1 MDAQRHEPVLLA
13 EVLEGLQVKPG
24 GLWVDGTVGLGGH
37 ASAILDRSAPAGQ
50 LLAFDRDRDAL
61 SHSRARLASAGERVR
76 FVHADFRSIP
86 RELGTARASGVLLD
100 LGVSSLQLDTPE
112 RGFSFQQ
119 DGPLD
124 MRLDQSEERSAADLV
139 NRLREDELAD
149 LIYRYGEERASRL
162 VAHAIV
168 LARHKAPIMTTSAL
182 AGIVRSA
189 AKGRP
194 GLDAATRTFQALR
207 IRVNRE
213 LEGLGE
219 ALRAIAACLTP
230 GGRVAV
236 ISFHSLEDR
245 EAKNAFREL
254 AREGFRVVTKKPLC
268 AADAERYRN
277 PRSRSAKLR
286 LIERT
291 A

>member
-1 MDAQRHEPVLLA
+1 MDDPRHEPVLLA
-13 EVLEGLQVKPG
+13 EVLEGLQVRPG

-37 ASAILDRSAPAGQ
+37 ASAILDRSAPDGR
-50 LLAFDRDRDAL
+50 LLCFDRDPDAL
-61 SHSRARLASAGERVR
+61 FHARARLARAGERLRCVQ
-76 FVHADFRSIP
+76 ADFRTIP
-86 RELGTARASGVLLD
+86 QELCAERASGVLLD

-124 MRLDQSEERSAADLV
+124 MRLDQGEERSAADVV
-139 NRLREDELAD
+139 NRMREDELAD
-149 LIYRYGEERASRL
+149 VIYRFGEERASRR

-168 LARHKAPIMTTSAL
+168 LARRQAPILTTSAL
-182 AGIVRSA
+182 AAIVRRA

-207 IRVNRE
+207 IHVNRE
-213 LEGLGE
+213 LEDLGG
-219 ALRAIAACLTP
+219 ALRAIAACLRP
-230 GGRVAV
+230 SGRLAV

-254 AREGFRVVTKKPLC
+254 QREGFRGVTKKPLR
-268 AADAERYRN
+268 ASDAEVRRN
-277 PRSRSAKLR
+277 PRARSAKLR
-286 LIERT
+286 VIER
-291 A
+291 AA